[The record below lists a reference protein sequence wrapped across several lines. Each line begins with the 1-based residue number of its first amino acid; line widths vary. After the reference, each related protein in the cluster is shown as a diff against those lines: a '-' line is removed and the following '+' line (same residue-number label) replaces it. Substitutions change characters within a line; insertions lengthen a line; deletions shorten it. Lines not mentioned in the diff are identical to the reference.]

1 VKLAL
6 HNHCIELAS
15 SKVEA
20 LEQELN
26 ATRESATTESKSSAG
41 DKHETG
47 RAMMHLEQE
56 KLHKQLAEAQ
66 TIVAELERI
75 DGKAVHTQ
83 IGLGTLVK
91 TDKATFL
98 LAAGLGKVDFEGI
111 TYFVVSTKAPI
122 AAQFLG
128 KSAGEKVNMNGTVYD
143 IQLVQ

>member
-6 HNHCIELAS
+6 HNHCTELAN
-15 SKVEA
+15 SKVDA

-26 ATRESATTESKSSAG
+26 ATREATTTESKSSAG

>member
-128 KSAGEKVNMNGTVYD
+128 KTTGDKVNMNGTVYD

>member
-1 VKLAL
+1 MKSKLLA
-6 HNHCIELAS
+6 HCIELAS

-20 LEQELN
+20 LEQELS
-26 ATRESATTESKSSAG
+26 ATRESATSESKSTAG

-66 TIVAELERI
+66 AIVAELERI
-75 DGKAVHTQ
+75 DASAIHTQ

-91 TDKATFL
+91 TDKTTFL
-98 LAAGLGKVDFEGI
+98 LAAGLGKVDFEGT

-128 KSAGEKVNMNGTVYD
+128 KSAGDKVNMNGTVYD
-143 IQLVQ
+143 IQSVE

>member
-1 VKLAL
+1 MKSKLLA
-6 HNHCIELAS
+6 HCIELAN

-20 LEQELN
+20 LEQELS
-26 ATRESATTESKSSAG
+26 ATRESATSESKSTAG

-66 TIVAELERI
+66 AIVAELERI
-75 DGKAVHTQ
+75 DASAIHTQ

-91 TDKATFL
+91 TDKTTFL
-98 LAAGLGKVDFEGI
+98 LAAGLGKVDFEGT

-128 KSAGEKVNMNGTVYD
+128 KSAGDKVNMNGTVYD
-143 IQLVQ
+143 IQSVE

>member
-1 VKLAL
+1 MKSKLLA
-6 HNHCIELAS
+6 HCIELAN

-20 LEQELN
+20 LEQELS
-26 ATRESATTESKSSAG
+26 ATRESATSESKSTAG

-66 TIVAELERI
+66 TIVAELDRI
-75 DGKAVHTQ
+75 DATAIHTQ

-91 TDKATFL
+91 TDKTTFL
-98 LAAGLGKVDFEGI
+98 LAAGLGKVDFEGA
-111 TYFVVSTKAPI
+111 TCFVVSTKAPI

-128 KSAGEKVNMNGTVYD
+128 KIAGDKVNMNGTVYD
-143 IQLVQ
+143 IQSVG

>member
-1 VKLAL
+1 MKSNLLA
-6 HNHCIELAS
+6 HCIELAN

-26 ATRESATTESKSSAG
+26 ATREATTSESKSSAG

-66 TIVAELERI
+66 TIVAELARI
-75 DGKAVHTQ
+75 GPTAIHTQ
-83 IGLGTLVK
+83 IGLGALVK
-91 TDKATFL
+91 TDKTIFL
-98 LAAGLGKVDFEGI
+98 LAAGLGKVDFEGT

-128 KSAGEKVNMNGTVYD
+128 KTAGDKVNMNGTVYD
-143 IQLVQ
+143 IQSVQ

>member
-1 VKLAL
+1 VKRAL
-6 HNHCIELAS
+6 HNHCIELAN

-20 LEQELN
+20 LESELN

>member
-26 ATRESATTESKSSAG
+26 ATREATTTESKSSAG

-66 TIVAELERI
+66 TIVAELARI
-75 DGKAVHTQ
+75 DATTIHTQ

-143 IQLVQ
+143 IQSVE

>member
-1 VKLAL
+1 MKAKLLA
-6 HNHCIELAS
+6 HCIELAN

-20 LEQELN
+20 LELGLN
-26 ATRESATTESKSSAG
+26 ATRESTTSESKSSAG

-66 TIVAELERI
+66 TIVAEFERI
-75 DGKAVHTQ
+75 DGKAVHTK

-91 TDKATFL
+91 TDKTMFL
-98 LAAGLGKVDFEGI
+98 LAAGLGKVNFQGS
-111 TYFVVSTKAPI
+111 TFFVVSTKAPI

-128 KSAGEKVNMNGTVYD
+128 KSAGDKVNMNGTVYD
-143 IQLVQ
+143 IQSVE

>member
-1 VKLAL
+1 MKSKLLA
-6 HNHCIELAS
+6 HCIELAN

-20 LEQELN
+20 LEQELS
-26 ATRESATTESKSSAG
+26 ATRESATSESKSTAG

-56 KLHKQLAEAQ
+56 KLHEQLAEAQ

-75 DGKAVHTQ
+75 DVASIHTQ

-91 TDKATFL
+91 TDRTIFL
-98 LAAGLGKVDFEGI
+98 LAAGLGKVDFEG
-111 TYFVVSTKAPI
+111 TPYFVVSTKAPI

-128 KSAGEKVNMNGTVYD
+128 KSAGDKVNMNGTMYD
-143 IQLVQ
+143 IQSVE